1 MDQITDHEDNP
12 PRRKQRELS
21 GVEEFLYPLR
31 DWLGLIS
38 EDPSRSRETARAR
51 HRHIRNRMR
60 RGGISPT
67 SSLARRIVAL
77 NLIGLGL
84 LVAGVLYLNQF
95 RSGLIDQ
102 STQNLQTQGEIIA
115 AAVAEAAA
123 IGPSGTRFDPVR
135 ANEVLRRLVQPSGAR
150 AQIYDRAGRLTGDTR
165 NLLRGAGKVE
175 TRPLPPPGESADESF
190 LELMERYYED
200 ILEFFA
206 GSPALYRET
215 ALDGVAEEKEVYSAI
230 RGGVARSQRVNS
242 EGELIVSVTV
252 PIQRFKAVLG
262 VLMLSTEGGDIDRI
276 VRAERYSILQ
286 VFLVA
291 LAISLALSVLLANTI
306 AKPIR
311 RLAEAAEAGGA
322 QEARPINPERIRFP
336 DLTARPDEIG
346 YLSSALRRM
355 TEQLYERI
363 DAIESFAADVA
374 HEIKNPLTPIQLS
387 AGRIKRKFRD
397 AAGDQAE
404 QLDQMT
410 DVIVRKTEDLRR
422 IVDEFSKFARMPE
435 PDRSVQD
442 LAQIVRDAVTLQETT
457 DKLRLTSDLPGE
469 AVRSDLDATMI
480 GQALTNLIKN
490 AGEAIESLVAKGAA
504 PEGHEPR
511 VHVEMRVDGKTSYI
525 GISDN
530 GIGLPEDRSRLFE
543 PYVTTRAEGTGLGL
557 PIVKKIIEEHGGTL
571 VLADADPLDASGQ
584 IGARA
589 EINLPL
595 VAKTEQTLEKTSDQL
610 VAE

>member
-1 MDQITDHEDNP
+1 
-12 PRRKQRELS
+12 
-21 GVEEFLYPLR
+21 
-31 DWLGLIS
+31 
-38 EDPSRSRETARAR
+38 
-51 HRHIRNRMR
+51 MR

-67 SSLARRIVAL
+67 SSLARRIVAF

-175 TRPLPPPGESADESF
+175 TRALPPPGESADENI
-190 LELMERYYED
+190 LVLIERTYED
-200 ILEFFA
+200 IYEFFA

-215 ALDGVAEEKEVYSAI
+215 PIDGVAEEKEVYTAI
-230 RGGVARSQRVNS
+230 RGGVARWERVNS

-355 TEQLYERI
+355 TEQLYDRI

-374 HEIKNPLTPIQLS
+374 HEIKNPLTSLRSAVETLRIARTPEMQARLLLVIEKDVRRLDRLVTDISNASRLDAELVREEMVRFDLRALIETMADLNLS
-387 AGRIKRKFRD
+387 QADERDARIVVSPGESDLFVRGLEGRIGQVLQNLLGN
-397 AAGDQAE
+397 A
-404 QLDQMT
+404 L
-410 DVIVRKTEDLRR
+410 
-422 IVDEFSKFARMPE
+422 SFAP
-435 PDRSVQD
+435 PQS
-442 LAQIVRDAVTLQETT
+442 AVTISAYHSGTAIRVQVE
-457 DKLRLTSDLPGE
+457 DQGAGIPDE
-469 AVRSDLDATMI
+469 
-480 GQALTNLIKN
+480 NLGSIF
-490 AGEAIESLVAKGAA
+490 ERFYSER
-504 PEGHEPR
+504 PDHEEYGN
-511 VHVEMRVDGKTSYI
+511 HS
-525 GISDN
+525 
-530 GIGLPEDRSRLFE
+530 
-543 PYVTTRAEGTGLGL
+543 GLGL
-557 PIVKKIIEEHGGTL
+557 SISRQIIEAHGGTIWAEN
-571 VLADADPLDASGQ
+571 VRPPNQSDTPPM
-584 IGARA
+584 GARFIF
-589 EINLPL
+589 ELP
-595 VAKTEQTLEKTSDQL
+595 V
-610 VAE
+610 

>member
-21 GVEEFLYPLR
+21 GVVEFLYPLR
-31 DWLGLIS
+31 DWLGLIT
-38 EDPSRSRETARAR
+38 EDRSRSRETARAR
-51 HRHIRNRMR
+51 HRRIRNRMR

-67 SSLARRIVAL
+67 SSLARRIVAF

-123 IGPSGTRFDPVR
+123 IGPSSTRFDPVR
-135 ANEVLRRLVQPSGAR
+135 ANEVLRRLVQPSSAR

-175 TRPLPPPGESADESF
+175 TRPLPAPGEFEDESF
-190 LELMERYYED
+190 LALLERNYED
-200 ILEFFA
+200 ILEFFV
-206 GSPALYRET
+206 GSPAIYRET
-215 ALDGVAEEKEVYSAI
+215 AIDGVAEEKEVYTAI
-230 RGGVARSQRVNS
+230 RGGVARWERVNS

-374 HEIKNPLTPIQLS
+374 HEIKNPLTSLRSAVETLRIAKTPEMQARLLLVIEKDVRRLDRLVTDISNASRLDAELVREEMVRFDLRALIETMADLNLS
-387 AGRIKRKFRD
+387 QADERD
-397 AAGDQAE
+397 A
-404 QLDQMT
+404 
-410 DVIVRKTEDLRR
+410 R
-422 IVDEFSKFARMPE
+422 ILVS
-435 PDRSVQD
+435 
-442 LAQIVRDAVTLQETT
+442 
-457 DKLRLTSDLPGE
+457 PGE
-469 AVRSDLDATMI
+469 AGLYIRGLEGRI
-480 GQALTNLIKN
+480 GQVLQNLLGNALSFASPKSSVTISAYNTGSAIRVQVEDQGPGIPDENLGSIF
-490 AGEAIESLVAKGAA
+490 ERFYSER
-504 PEGHEPR
+504 PDHEEFGN
-511 VHVEMRVDGKTSYI
+511 HS
-525 GISDN
+525 
-530 GIGLPEDRSRLFE
+530 
-543 PYVTTRAEGTGLGL
+543 GLGL
-557 PIVKKIIEEHGGTL
+557 SISRQIIEAHGGTIWAEN
-571 VLADADPLDASGQ
+571 VRPPNKSDTPPL
-584 IGARA
+584 GARFIF
-589 EINLPL
+589 ELP
-595 VAKTEQTLEKTSDQL
+595 T
-610 VAE
+610 

>member
-1 MDQITDHEDNP
+1 MDQITDCEKTTL
-12 PRRKQRELS
+12 RRGKQRLS
-21 GVEEFLYPLR
+21 GVEEFLYPIR
-31 DWLGLIS
+31 DWLGLIT
-38 EDPSRSRETARAR
+38 EDRRRSRETARAR
-51 HRHIRNRMR
+51 HRRIRNSMR

-67 SSLARRIVAL
+67 SSLARRIVAF

-102 STQNLQTQGEIIA
+102 STQHLQTQGEIIA

-135 ANEVLRRLVQPSGAR
+135 ANEVLRRLVQPSGVR

-165 NLLRGAGKVE
+165 NLLRGAGRVE
-175 TRPLPPPGESADESF
+175 TRPLPPPGESPEESI
-190 LELMERYYED
+190 LSLMERNYEEV
-200 ILEFFA
+200 LKFFT
-206 GSPALYRET
+206 GSPAIYRET
-215 ALDGVAEEKEVYSAI
+215 PIDGVAEEKEVYAAM
-230 RGGVARSQRVNS
+230 RGGVARWERVNS

-374 HEIKNPLTPIQLS
+374 HEIKNPLTSLRSAVETMRIAKTPEMQARLLLVIEKDVKRLDRLVTDISNASRLDAELVREEMSRFDIRALIATMADLNLS
-387 AGRIKRKFRD
+387 QADERGARILVSPSNEELILRGLEGRIGQVLQNLVGN
-397 AAGDQAE
+397 A
-404 QLDQMT
+404 LS
-410 DVIVRKTEDLRR
+410 
-422 IVDEFSKFARMPE
+422 FSSEGA
-435 PDRSVQD
+435 
-442 LAQIVRDAVTLQETT
+442 AVTISAYRTGSSIRVQVE
-457 DKLRLTSDLPGE
+457 DQGPGIPDE
-469 AVRSDLDATMI
+469 
-480 GQALTNLIKN
+480 NLGSIF
-490 AGEAIESLVAKGAA
+490 ERFYSER
-504 PEGHEPR
+504 PDHEEFGN
-511 VHVEMRVDGKTSYI
+511 HS
-525 GISDN
+525 
-530 GIGLPEDRSRLFE
+530 
-543 PYVTTRAEGTGLGL
+543 GLGL
-557 PIVKKIIEEHGGTL
+557 SISKQIIEAHGGTIW
-571 VLADADPLDASGQ
+571 AENIRPPDKTDTPPL
-584 IGARA
+584 GARFIF
-589 EINLPL
+589 ELPL
-595 VAKTEQTLEKTSDQL
+595 
-610 VAE
+610 